1 VHLTPKTT
9 EREIIKLE
17 RFVSFGGPIFALL
30 GVVHRYFNTHS
41 QLRLA
46 TMLPAEKVTGGVVV
60 PPGSRRY
67 FKLIAPWGIYTSIK
81 CLSGN
86 YMAPFSAL
94 SFDGY
99 AKKPMER
106 GKGMLLISV
115 VDMCVLAFWAFTL
128 ILNVRYP

>member
-1 VHLTPKTT
+1 
-9 EREIIKLE
+9 
-17 RFVSFGGPIFALL
+17 
-30 GVVHRYFNTHS
+30 
-41 QLRLA
+41 
-46 TMLPAEKVTGGVVV
+46 
-60 PPGSRRY
+60 
-67 FKLIAPWGIYTSIK
+67 
-81 CLSGN
+81 
-86 YMAPFSAL
+86 MAPFSAL